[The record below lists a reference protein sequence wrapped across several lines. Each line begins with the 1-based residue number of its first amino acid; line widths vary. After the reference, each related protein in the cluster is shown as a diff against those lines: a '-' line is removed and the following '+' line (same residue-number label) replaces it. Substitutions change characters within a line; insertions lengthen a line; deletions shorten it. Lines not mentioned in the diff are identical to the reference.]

1 MEQIDPIKIDA
12 IERVDTESVLVEDNA
27 NQKKN
32 FGTTVTALLKRYSAI
47 VVIVLAA
54 ALFITTF
61 VAIVLSSGR
70 STVKKNKELLSKE
83 FEKLEFDN
91 FVTIKD
97 QKEED
102 FTKMV
107 AEVLYKVA
115 IEFDPKE
122 EALIYLQYNQFNKD
136 YSRKHT
142 SYRHKKSAFTNY
154 RYNLNEINQHNRK
167 EGVMYTK
174 RMNRFGDLSAKE
186 FMKKYTM
193 KLSLNLPKD
202 KPVAYNNERPMSV
215 DLRAHGFVTPV
226 KAQQEGEYSWAYSTV
241 AVAESFVKKT
251 TQKTVSLSEN
261 QLVDCVQ
268 TKGTPNNPVLGYKYV
283 KDLGL
288 YKSESVERAKTK
300 CPDLN
305 EERFK
310 LPSYSYSYDPD
321 LVALMLNAGPLTV
334 PVALNDEWQFY
345 ADGTMNVCGPELNH
359 FATLIG
365 VSFDEKGNHWI
376 LKNSFGQDWGSKG
389 YVLLERN
396 SEEYKNNC
404 DLILKLMKYNLAK
417 MGTPSL

>member
-27 NQKKN
+27 TQKKG
-32 FGTTVTALLKRYSAI
+32 FGTTVTALIKRYSAI

-61 VAIVLSSGR
+61 ITIVLSSGR

-102 FTKMV
+102 FTTLI

-136 YSRKHT
+136 YARKHT
-142 SYRHKKSAFTNY
+142 SYRHKKTAFTNY
-154 RYNLNEINQHNRK
+154 RNNLNEINQHNK
-167 EGVMYTK
+167 KDGVTFTK
-174 RMNRFGDLSAKE
+174 SMNRFGDLSAKE
-186 FMKKYTM
+186 FMKKYTL

-202 KPVAYNNERPMSV
+202 KPVSYNNERPMSV
-215 DLRAHGFVTPV
+215 DLRTHGFMTPV
-226 KAQQEGEYSWAYSTV
+226 KAQQEGEFSWAYSTV
-241 AVAESFVKKT
+241 AVTESYVKKM
-251 TQKTVSLSEN
+251 TQKTVNLSEN

-288 YKSESVERAKTK
+288 YKSELVEKAKTK

-310 LPSYSYSYDPD
+310 LPSYSYTYDPD

-334 PVALNDEWQFY
+334 PVALNEEWQFY

-359 FATLIG
+359 FATLVG

-396 SEEYKNNC
+396 SKEFKNDC
-404 DLILKLMKYNLAK
+404 GLTSFAIYAV
-417 MGTPSL
+417 